1 MRRISI
7 KRRIII
13 SFSILVLILLI
24 FGSLT
29 LFQSTRVAKL
39 NHQAMKYSEQISII
53 KEKEI
58 EHLLWA
64 DELNEAIVLEREFR
78 GELEATECDFGVWY
92 EDIKASEEFNVM
104 SDDMKTIFNTMEKYH
119 NDVHNDA
126 KLINQKIKEGKK
138 EEAMML
144 YNSKLRADLKEVS
157 VVINKYVEI
166 QEDYKYG
173 LEKTIEMYQRNL
185 LILIIVVSTLAIVV
199 TIIFAFNLF
208 RKVVKPINNTVGM
221 LKDISAGEGDLTQR
235 LKILGNDEI
244 ADLAKE
250 FNIFIENIQDIVKQ
264 VDLNADRVAA
274 SATGLTKISDD
285 TVKISDE
292 ITVSI
297 QEIASGSE
305 AQLQGTEEV
314 MNAMEE
320 MTKGIQHTAEKTAIV
335 SDESNKTAS
344 DADKGNLTIQSAIT
358 QMDSINISVKD
369 SAALVKLLG
378 ERSKEIGKISEVIT
392 DISEQTNLLALNAAI
407 EAARAGEYGRGF
419 AVVADEVR
427 VLAEQTKS
435 SAEQISSLILNI
447 QEDTAKSINSMDNVT
462 SEVESGLEMVHEAG
476 ASFKQILGGSK
487 QIAAQI
493 QEISAITEQMS
504 ASSEEI
510 SASLGEI
517 TKILSLSSTNTQSAA
532 TSSQQQ
538 LTAIMEVSNSANQ
551 LNEGARNLKSLVGK
565 FKV

>member
-24 FGSLT
+24 FGGLT

-39 NHQAMKYSEQISII
+39 NHQSMKYSEQINLI

-64 DELNEAIVLEREFR
+64 DELNEAIVLEQEFK
-78 GELEATECDFGVWY
+78 GELNPNECDFGIWY
-92 EDIKASEEFNVM
+92 NEIISSEEFDLM
-104 SDDMKTIFNTMEKYH
+104 TDDMKAIFGNLEQYH
-119 NDVHNDA
+119 NNVHNDA
-126 KLINQKIKEGKK
+126 LLINQKIKDGNK
-138 EEAMML
+138 EEAMMT

-157 VVINKYVEI
+157 GIIDKYVES
-166 QEDYKYG
+166 QEAYKDG
-173 LEKTIEMYQRNL
+173 LEKTVEMYQRNL
-185 LILIIVVSTLAIVV
+185 LILITVVSSLAIVV

-208 RKVVKPINNTVGM
+208 KKVVKPINNTTGM
-221 LKDISAGEGDLTQR
+221 LKDISAGDGDLTQR
-235 LKILGNDEI
+235 LRILGNDEI

-250 FNIFIENIQDIVKQ
+250 FNIFIENIQEIVKQ
-264 VDLNADRVAA
+264 VNQNADKVAA
-274 SATGLTKISDD
+274 SAVGLTKISDD
-285 TVKISDE
+285 TVRISDE
-292 ITVSI
+292 ITASI
-297 QEIASGSE
+297 QEIASGAE

-320 MTKGIQHTAEKTAIV
+320 MTKGIQHTAEKTSIV
-335 SDESNKTAS
+335 SDESNKTAG
-344 DADKGNLTIQSAIT
+344 DAEKGNLTIQSAIT

-369 SAALVKLLG
+369 SAVLVKLLG

-427 VLAEQTKS
+427 ILAEQTKS

-447 QEDTAKSINSMDNVT
+447 QEDTVKSIKSMDNVT
-462 SEVESGLEMVHEAG
+462 LEVESGLDMVHEAG
-476 ASFKQILGGSK
+476 ASFKQILGASK
-487 QIAAQI
+487 QIAEQI

-517 TKILSLSSTNTQSAA
+517 TKILSLSTTNNQSAA

-551 LNEGARNLKSLVGK
+551 LNEGAGNLKALVEK

>member
-1 MRRISI
+1 MRRVSI
-7 KRRIII
+7 KQRITI

-24 FGSLT
+24 FGGLT

-39 NHQAMKYSEQISII
+39 NHEAMKYSEQINLI

-64 DELNEAIVLEREFR
+64 EELNESIILEQEFK
-78 GELEATECDFGVWY
+78 GELEASECDFGIWY
-92 EDIKASEEFNVM
+92 EEMKQSEDYNRM
-104 SDDMKTIFNTMEKYH
+104 PDDMKAIFGTMEQYH

-126 KLINQKIKEGKK
+126 VLINQKIKEGKK

-144 YNSKLRADLKEVS
+144 YNSKLRADLNEVS
-157 VVINKYVEI
+157 VIIDKYVEG
-166 QEDYKYG
+166 QENYKEG
-173 LEKTIEMYQRNL
+173 IEKNINMYQRNL
-185 LILIIVVSTLAIVV
+185 LILIIVVSSLAVMTTLF
-199 TIIFAFNLF
+199 FALNLL

-221 LKDISAGEGDLTQR
+221 LKDISDGEGDLTQR
-235 LKILGNDEI
+235 LKILSNDEI
-244 ADLAKE
+244 ADLAIE
-250 FNIFIENIQDIVKQ
+250 FNIFVEKIQEIVKQ
-264 VDLNADRVAA
+264 VELNADMVAA
-274 SATGLTKISDD
+274 SAVGLTQISDD

-292 ITVSI
+292 ITASI
-297 QEIASGSE
+297 QEIASGAE
-305 AQLQGTEEV
+305 TQLQGTEEV

-320 MTKGIQHTAEKTAIV
+320 MAKGIQHTAEKTAIV

-344 DADKGNLTIQSAIT
+344 DAEAGNTTIQIAIT
-358 QMDSINISVKD
+358 QMDSINVSVKD
-369 SAALVKLLG
+369 SALLVRLLG

-392 DISEQTNLLALNAAI
+392 DISQQTNLLALNAAI
-407 EAARAGEYGRGF
+407 EAARAGEHGRGF

-427 VLAEQTKS
+427 VLAEQTKN
-435 SAEQISSLILNI
+435 SAEQISALILNI

-462 SEVESGLEMVHEAG
+462 VEVKSGLDMVHNAG
-476 ASFKQILGGSK
+476 ESFKQILGASK
-487 QIAAQI
+487 QIAEQI

-504 ASSEEI
+504 ASSEEV
-510 SASLGEI
+510 SASLGEM

-551 LNEGARNLKSLVGK
+551 LNNGALNLKSLVEK

>member
-1 MRRISI
+1 MRRVSI
-7 KRRIII
+7 KRRVVV

-24 FGSLT
+24 FGGLT

-39 NHQAMKYSEQISII
+39 NHEAMKYSEQINLI

-64 DELNEAIVLEREFR
+64 NELNEAIVLEQEFK
-78 GELEATECDFGVWY
+78 GELNPNECDFGIWY
-92 EDIKASEEFNVM
+92 DGIKNSEEYSRM
-104 SDDMKTIFNTMEKYH
+104 SDDMKEIFTTMEKYH

-126 KLINQKIKEGKK
+126 ILINQKIKEGEK
-138 EEAMML
+138 EEAMLL

-157 VVINKYVEI
+157 VLIDKYVEG
-166 QEDYKYG
+166 QENYKAS

-185 LILIIVVSTLAIVV
+185 LILIIVVSSLAIVV
-199 TIIFAFNLF
+199 TIIFALNLF
-208 RKVVKPINNTVGM
+208 KKVVKPINNTVRM
-221 LKDISAGEGDLTQR
+221 LKDISDGEGDLTQR

-250 FNIFIENIQDIVKQ
+250 FNIFIEKIQEIVKQ
-264 VDLNADRVAA
+264 VDLNADKVAA
-274 SATGLTKISDD
+274 SASGLTRISDD

-292 ITVSI
+292 ITASI
-297 QEIASGSE
+297 QEIASGAE

-320 MTKGIQHTAEKTAIV
+320 MTKGIQHTAEKTSIV

-344 DADKGNLTIQSAIT
+344 DAEKGNLTIQGAIT
-358 QMDSINISVKD
+358 QMDSINISVTD
-369 SAALVKLLG
+369 SAVLVKLLG

-447 QEDTAKSINSMDNVT
+447 QEDTAKSIKAMDNVT
-462 SEVESGLEMVHEAG
+462 LEVKSGLNMVHDAG
-476 ASFKQILGGSK
+476 ASFKQILGASK
-487 QIAAQI
+487 QIAEQI

-504 ASSEEI
+504 ASSEEVT
-510 SASLGEI
+510 ASLGEM
-517 TKILSLSSTNTQSAA
+517 TKILSMSSANTQNAA

-551 LNEGARNLKSLVGK
+551 LNEGARSLKTLVEK
-565 FKV
+565 FKI